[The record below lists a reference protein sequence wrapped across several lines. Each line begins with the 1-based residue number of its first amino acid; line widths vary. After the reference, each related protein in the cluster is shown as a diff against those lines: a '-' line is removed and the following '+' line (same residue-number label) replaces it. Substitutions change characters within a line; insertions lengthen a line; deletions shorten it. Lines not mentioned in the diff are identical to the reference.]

1 MARTSAKRSV
11 WTALR
16 GGALAMAGLIIVSA
30 AACGG
35 GEAKPTASGVGGT
48 SPAWMNKGSGPAASE
63 RGRAFF
69 GVGVSE
75 GAKGQ
80 ALRRKEADGKAR
92 AELANVVVA
101 YTAKLAKS
109 YAAAS
114 GDAAQ
119 QQAVGDALRAI
130 AQKQLAA
137 VRIVDH
143 WVSKEGNESSLSML
157 DLETYKAS
165 IDKAGT
171 LGAEIRDAVK
181 AAADKAFDD
190 PDEPKS

>member
-1 MARTSAKRSV
+1 
-11 WTALR
+11 
-16 GGALAMAGLIIVSA
+16 MAGVIILSA

-35 GEAKPTASGVGGT
+35 GEAKPTNAGGGA
-48 SPAWMNKGSGPAASE
+48 SPAWMNKGSGPVASE

-69 GVGVSE
+69 GVGVSD

-80 ALRRKEADGKAR
+80 AVRRKEADGKAR
-92 AELANVVVA
+92 DELANVVAA

-109 YAAAS
+109 YAAAA

-119 QQAVGDALRAI
+119 EQTVGDALKAI

-143 WVSKEGNESSLSML
+143 WVSKEGNESSLSMI

-190 PDEPKS
+190 PDEPKT